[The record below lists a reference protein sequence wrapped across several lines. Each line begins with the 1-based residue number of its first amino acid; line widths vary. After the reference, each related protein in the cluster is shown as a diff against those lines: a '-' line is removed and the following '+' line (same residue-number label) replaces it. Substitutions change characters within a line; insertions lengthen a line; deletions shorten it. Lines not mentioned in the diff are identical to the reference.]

1 MTRHTASNHPIRQIP
16 AVTALVLFAILAALL
31 ASTPVH
37 ADHGDDGDHADHH
50 STTPTL
56 SNASANDTAI
66 TAAMGV
72 LDDFMAAFNQRDMP
86 NWAATLNYPHVRF
99 ASGEVKVW
107 QSLEEFAAIPPFDA
121 LKKTSWHHSSWLS
134 RDVIL
139 ASPSKVHI
147 ATVFQRF
154 DASNQSIGVYESLY
168 IVTQVNDRWGVQAR
182 SSLAP

>member
-1 MTRHTASNHPIRQIP
+1 MTSPNTAIQP
-16 AVTALVLFAILAALL
+16 AGQVAAVAVLVLFTTLAVSLT
-31 ASTPVH
+31 STH
-37 ADHGDDGDHADHH
+37 LYADHGDEGEHADHH

-66 TAAMGV
+66 TSAMTV
-72 LDDFMAAFNQRDMP
+72 LDDFMAAFNNRDMP
-86 NWAATLNYPHVRF
+86 TWAATLNYPHVRF
-99 ASGEVKVW
+99 ASGEVRVW
-107 QSLEEFAAIPPFDA
+107 ESLEEFSATPPFNA
-121 LKKTSWHHSSWLS
+121 LKKTSWHHSAWLS

-154 DASNQSIGVYESLY
+154 DANNQSIGVYESLY
-168 IVTQVNDRWGVQAR
+168 IVTRSNNRWGIQAR